1 MTYTS
6 KLYDILVNVSQTYDI
21 PIDELAAKYLNNKNK
36 RGRKKILKEEYIE
49 TIEYV
54 YEGIVYLVDENNIVY
69 TNNLDLHQV
78 IGEKLVDGSIKFYK
92 TNSQSSK

>member
-6 KLYDILVNVSQTYDI
+6 KLYDVLVNVSQTYDI

-49 TIEYV
+49 TVEYV
-54 YEGIVYLVDENNIVY
+54 YDGIVYLVDDNNTVY
-69 TNNLDLHQV
+69 TNNLDSHQV

-92 TNSQSSK
+92 TNSQNSK